1 MRCEVYSRV
10 VGYLRPV
17 NNWNV
22 GKKAEY
28 SERVPFSTGAPP
40 EKKTVVVDG
49 DSLAELSRFL
59 LERMGGM
66 SREDVHR
73 EADWLRTNG
82 HELAGEQLEILA
94 TAADSIAAEIQ

>member
-17 NNWNV
+17 EQWNT

-28 SERVPFSTGAPP
+28 SERVPFKGP
-40 EKKTVVVDG
+40 EPRTVEVDA
-49 DSLAELSRFL
+49 DSLAELARL
-59 LERMGGM
+59 LFERLQGRT
-66 SREDVHR
+66 SVEVHT

-82 HELAGEQLEILA
+82 HELAGETLELLA
-94 TAADSIAAEIQ
+94 TARDSVAGS